1 MVRSSVR
8 EDILQKPGL
17 GEDGFDNF
25 TADIG
30 QTKIAALRAISQLFV
45 IDTQEAEHGRVQ
57 IMDMD
62 RVINSIVT
70 QFVGPAISHAAF
82 DARTSHPDGEAFD
95 MVIATIALRHGGPA
109 KFTSPNDQRIF
120 QHAARL
126 EVLEQSSGAPV
137 NQTGGGGDS
146 IFDAAVMIPSAMVKL
161 YEAHTAFCQTPSQ
174 QTVGR

>member
-1 MVRSSVR
+1 MVRSSVS
-8 EDILQKPGL
+8 EDILQKPGV

-70 QFVGPAISHAAF
+70 QFVGTAISHAAF
-82 DARTSHPDGEAFD
+82 DARTSHPDREAFD
-95 MVIATIALRHGGPA
+95 MVITAIALRHGGTA
-109 KFTSPNDQRIF
+109 KFTSPSNQRVF
-120 QHAARL
+120 QHAARI
-126 EVLEQSSGAPV
+126 EVLEQSRVAPL
-137 NQTGGGGDS
+137 N
-146 IFDAAVMIPSAMVKL
+146 
-161 YEAHTAFCQTPSQ
+161 
-174 QTVGR
+174 